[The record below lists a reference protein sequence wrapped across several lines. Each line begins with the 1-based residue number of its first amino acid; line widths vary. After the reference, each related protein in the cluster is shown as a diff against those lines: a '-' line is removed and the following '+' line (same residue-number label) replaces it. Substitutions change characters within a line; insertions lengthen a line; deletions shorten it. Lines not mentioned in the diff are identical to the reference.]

1 MTYAGIDVSKGRL
14 GLALVGP
21 NLERRLRS
29 ANDDTG
35 RNALA
40 RALRQHGP
48 AWVVLEPS
56 GFYHLPL
63 LRLLVAQGFKV
74 ALVNPYQ
81 MASFRR
87 AGGKRNKT
95 DASDAL
101 LLARFARV
109 YRDTL
114 VPHQSLPPELAR
126 LKRMVVYREQLNKR
140 VTEIKGALEAAVWA
154 GDERVLA
161 WLREDLA
168 QLKRRLGEVDLEIA
182 TLLKQPPEAEVL
194 TAIPGVGMQVAAAV
208 LALTPPEL
216 WGRAKAAAA
225 RGLCRLAPE
234 EERSGSSVYRSRLS
248 RKGPG
253 VLRKKLYMA
262 ALVAVQHDSELEAF
276 YRRLVSRGKKKKQ
289 ALVAVAHKLL
299 RRMMGRL
306 KAYYQAPQARAA

>member
-1 MTYAGIDVSKGRL
+1 MTYAGIDVSKGWL
-14 GLALVGP
+14 DLALVGP
-21 NLERRLRS
+21 TFERRFRF
-29 ANDDTG
+29 ANNEAG
-35 RNALA
+35 RGNLVQ
-40 RALRQHGP
+40 ALRQHAP
-48 AWVVLEPS
+48 AWVVVEPS
-56 GFYHLPL
+56 GLYHLPL
-63 LRLLVAQGFKV
+63 LRLLVTQGFKV
-74 ALVNPYQ
+74 ALANPYQ
-81 MASFRR
+81 VASFRR

-101 LLARFARV
+101 LLAHFALV
-109 YRDTL
+109 YRDAL
-114 VPHQSLPPELAR
+114 VPHRPLPLKLAR

-182 TLLKQPPEAEVL
+182 TLLKQLPEAEVL
-194 TAIPGVGMQVAAAV
+194 TSMPGVGMQVAAAV

-225 RGLCRLAPE
+225 YAGLAPE
-234 EERSGSSVYRSRLS
+234 EEQSGSSVYRSRLS

-262 ALVAVQHDSELEAF
+262 ALVAVRHDPELGAF
-276 YRRLVSRGKKKKQ
+276 YRKLVSRGKKKKQ

-306 KAYYQAPQARAA
+306 KAHYQAQQAMVA